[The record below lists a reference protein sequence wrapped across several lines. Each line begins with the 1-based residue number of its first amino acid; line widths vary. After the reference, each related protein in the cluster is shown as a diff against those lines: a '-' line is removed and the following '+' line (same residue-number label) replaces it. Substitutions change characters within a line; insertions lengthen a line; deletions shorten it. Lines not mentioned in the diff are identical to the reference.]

1 MFSKCKV
8 KHEQLVTLMH
18 IFMTLHYIYNIIPAS
33 HMDLPEAMESEVSPF
48 ILKSSESDSTF
59 GMVVP

>member
-1 MFSKCKV
+1 
-8 KHEQLVTLMH
+8 MH